1 MINYHRI
8 AGHNMDPS
16 VDKVN
21 FAASVAIVLLVAI
34 PLALNPVEGAAIVM
48 NSYAFIATNFGWL
61 YLMAGVSVLV
71 LLLWLALSRFGVV
84 RLGAANESPEF
95 NTYSWIG
102 MLFCAGVGA
111 GLMYWSAIEWASY
124 YQAPPFGVAPQT
136 PEAARWAS
144 SYGIFHWGVIAWA
157 FYCLPTIAIAYPFY
171 SQRVPVLKYSVAC
184 HYWLKGREGSPPAR
198 AMDFL
203 FMIALIGGA
212 GSSLGFSTP
221 LIAALI
227 SRLTGI
233 DTGFTL
239 EAFVVGICVVTFAVS
254 VFLGLEKGIKR
265 LSDVNL
271 ALALLLLIFIFVAGP
286 TLFIVKTSVNAVG
299 TVIQNFVAMSTWSD
313 PFTNSHFVEDWTV
326 FYWAWWVAYGPFV
339 GMFVTR
345 ISRGRTIREVVF
357 GMLLYGSLG
366 GALFYMVLGNFSL
379 HLQLTGVVDVL
390 GIMAEKDGNQ
400 AIVAS
405 FDQLPIPEF
414 AIALFCIVS
423 IIFSATTY
431 DSASYT
437 LASSATTSLHPSE
450 DPPRWHRTFW
460 AFALA
465 ILPITLMYIG
475 GIRVAQTAVLVA
487 SLPILLTGLL
497 SSIALVKSLQ
507 QDFPGGAKSTE
518 I

>member
-1 MINYHRI
+1 
-8 AGHNMDPS
+8 MDAN
-16 VDKVN
+16 VDKIN
-21 FAASVAIVLLVAI
+21 FAASIGIVLLVSV
-34 PLALNPVEGAAIVM
+34 PLALNPIAGAALVEA
-48 NSYAFIATNFGWL
+48 SYAFVATNFGWL
-61 YLMAGVSVLV
+61 YLLAGVAV
-71 LLLWLALSRFGVV
+71 LLLLMWLAFGRFGKV
-84 RLGAANESPEF
+84 RLGAAGEGPEF
-95 NTYSWIG
+95 STYSWIA

-124 YQAPPFGVAPQT
+124 YQAPPFGVAPET

-144 SYGIFHWGVIAWA
+144 SYGMFHWGIIAWA

-171 SQRVPVLKYSVAC
+171 ARQVPVLKYSVAC
-184 HYWLKGREGSPPAR
+184 HYWFRGREESAPAR

-203 FMIALIGGA
+203 FMLALIGGA

-227 SRLTGI
+227 SRLTGV
-233 DTGFTL
+233 DTGFGL
-239 EAFVVGICVVTFAVS
+239 EAVVVGICVVAFAGS

-265 LSDVNL
+265 LSDINM
-271 ALALLLLIFIFVAGP
+271 ALALGLLAFVFIAGP
-286 TLFIVKTSVNAVG
+286 TLFIVKASLSGVG
-299 TVIQNFVAMSTWSD
+299 TMVANFVTMSTWAD
-313 PFTNSHFVEDWTV
+313 PFTDSGFVEDWTV

-345 ISRGRTIREVVF
+345 ISRGRTIRQVIA

-379 HLQLTGVVDVL
+379 ALQLSGEVDIL
-390 GIMAEKDGNQ
+390 GIMQATDGNQ

-405 FDQLPIPEF
+405 FDQLPLPEL
-414 AIALFCIVS
+414 AIGLFCIVS

-437 LASSATTSLHPSE
+437 LASSATRSLHPSE

-475 GIRVAQTAVLVA
+475 GIKVAQTAVLIA
-487 SLPILLTGLL
+487 SLPILLTGVL
-497 SSIALVKSLQ
+497 SSVALVKVLREDHPQS
-507 QDFPGGAKSTE
+507 PGDGERGPSKA
-518 I
+518 